1 MGFIRMNSPPQ
12 IKVTKISMVFLKHYF
27 TYISELLICLKLTY
41 LVSCNPSKNS
51 NKRPNIIKKFP
62 KKEKKNPK
70 PYMGNQGLWFWV
82 RCLISCVAS
91 KKSWIVS
98 ILTCERKCLT
108 RLMVLKFSTTFLIF
122 LPLTR
127 FARFCPLNQLPLL
140 KNLLFR
146 FYKRILTA
154 NQNV

>member
-1 MGFIRMNSPPQ
+1 MNSPPQ

-91 KKSWIVS
+91 KSHG
-98 ILTCERKCLT
+98 
-108 RLMVLKFSTTFLIF
+108 
-122 LPLTR
+122 
-127 FARFCPLNQLPLL
+127 
-140 KNLLFR
+140 
-146 FYKRILTA
+146 
-154 NQNV
+154 